1 LVNLTLAGR
10 CCILTEVEPI
20 YLELG
25 CRLREARRA
34 ARITQEALASRVDM
48 SRTSIT
54 NIEKGRQR
62 LTVDGLVR
70 LAAAVGVEPAQL
82 LPSTSGALAGIPPRK
97 LRGLGREDRTA
108 VERVL
113 IQAWAQTEEV

>member
-1 LVNLTLAGR
+1 
-10 CCILTEVEPI
+10 
-20 YLELG
+20 
-25 CRLREARRA
+25 
-34 ARITQEALASRVDM
+34 M